1 MSEPLRF
8 VPSESIV
15 VGWDFSTGSLKCL
28 AFGMDGRAVAQI
40 RFPTDLWHGD
50 PPNDAVSELSL
61 MQLEGQARASVRAI
75 AGELKAAG
83 RLSDWIAGGISATH
97 HTAGRIDRSHNQ
109 IRRAICWND
118 QTLAAYRARGERR
131 LGGAKRVRELIGG
144 PWADRYTLSHL
155 VKDEDPGY
163 FSPEDWQRTYR
174 ILPHGALAA
183 GYLTGHF
190 DVISVSAA
198 ASTGIMDLRKG
209 VWCPGMLGALSSEEN
224 RRLALAQLPRI
235 VDQFEPIGPL
245 AEHLAGEAGLDP
257 NHRPLIFPTSDDQQA
272 GLVGGGAVDSG
283 QMAVIL
289 GNSAV
294 VNSSSD
300 ALPRSDRAAGGSSL
314 DVMRLNWGP
323 YLWMRCYNNGAQFL
337 DRIVG
342 PKADWKALEQ
352 RGRRA
357 KPGVDGAAVMP
368 IVLPEPSLKV
378 SGSAKLLWFPREPQD
393 RGQRFR
399 AALEALAF
407 LIARGVDE
415 HEKSGQP
422 IARITVS
429 GGIARSDLMCEIL
442 ASVLNRPLERLE
454 SDEGPALGAAVTA
467 LAAIETHLRRR
478 NNVEAPY
485 TVSDAVAQ
493 LVRFRPRIE
502 PNPGWVDS
510 YRRLRGDFDA
520 RLSRL
525 QAGNGS
531 SSASKESRAT
541 RKSGSPRKINVKS
554 RRAAAKRRR

>member
-1 MSEPLRF
+1 MNESLRF
-8 VPSESIV
+8 VPSQSIV

-28 AFGMDGRAVAQI
+28 AFGLDGRAVAQV

-50 PPNDAVSELSL
+50 PPHDAVSELSL

-83 RLSDWIAGGISATH
+83 RLNDWIAGGISATH

-118 QTLAAYRARGERR
+118 QTLAAYRVRGERR

-163 FSPEDWQRTYR
+163 FSPEDWRRTYR

-209 VWCPGMLGALSSEEN
+209 VWCPGMLGALAAEEN

-257 NHRPLIFPTSDDQQA
+257 SHRPLIFPTSDDQQA
-272 GLVGGGAVDSG
+272 GLVGGGAVDNG

-300 ALPRSDRAAGGSSL
+300 ALPRSDRATGGGSL

-337 DRIVG
+337 DRVVG
-342 PKADWKALEQ
+342 PKAEWKTLEA
-352 RGRRA
+352 RGRRV
-357 KPGVDGAAVMP
+357 KPGVDGASVMP
-368 IVLPEPSLKV
+368 FVVPEPSLKV
-378 SGSAKLLWFPREPQD
+378 AGSAKLLWSPREPQD

-478 NNVEAPY
+478 NNVDAPY

-510 YRRLRGDFDA
+510 YRRLRGDFDS

-525 QAGNGS
+525 QSGNGS
-531 SSASKESRAT
+531 VSGSKELRAT
-541 RKSGSPRKINVKS
+541 RKSGGPRKVTANK
-554 RRAAAKRRR
+554 RHAAAKRRR